1 MAINNKYLGK
11 KVFIFIFIYRKRI
24 TKKMIKTLEEYN
36 CKYVVTDDGDV
47 VLLYRKVC
55 NGSTVFYNPPK
66 KMRKQTNKDGYEFII
81 LQLPNGKKKL
91 EMVHRLVAKAF
102 LCRYQENLK
111 YVGHRNGDI
120 SDNRATNL
128 YWTPIKNALNG
139 F

>member
-1 MAINNKYLGK
+1 
-11 KVFIFIFIYRKRI
+11 
-24 TKKMIKTLEEYN
+24 MIKTLEEYN
-36 CKYVVTDDGDV
+36 HKYGVTDDGDV

-66 KMRKQTNKDGYEFII
+66 KMRKQKNKDGYEFII

-102 LCRYQENLK
+102 LCRYEEGLK
-111 YVGHRNGDI
+111 YVGHRNGNI

>member
-1 MAINNKYLGK
+1 MAITYKYLGK

-36 CKYVVTDDGDV
+36 HKYGVTDSGDV

-55 NGSTVFYNPPK
+55 NGTTVFYNPPK
-66 KMRKQTNKDGYEFII
+66 KMRKQKNKDGYEFII

-91 EMVHRLVAKAF
+91 EMVHRLVAKMF
-102 LCRYQENLK
+102 LCKYEEGLK
-111 YVGHRNGDI
+111 YVGHRNGNI

-128 YWTPIKNALNG
+128 YWTPIKNLLNG
-139 F
+139 